1 MEKESTNLGRRV
13 VGNLLCFR
21 VAATDEPMRPQI
33 KNKIWVFIVR
43 KRSSIGTK
51 LSLVNARLLW
61 I

>member
-13 VGNLLCFR
+13 VGILLKFR

-43 KRSSIGTK
+43 KSCA
-51 LSLVNARLLW
+51 LRLEQNCR
-61 I
+61 

>member
-43 KRSSIGTK
+43 KSCA
-51 LSLVNARLLW
+51 LRLEQNCR
-61 I
+61 